1 VMKRYFGVNKRPF
14 FGNCVIT
21 PYGVI
26 YAHVFS

>member
-1 VMKRYFGVNKRPF
+1 MKRYFGVNKRPF

-26 YAHVFS
+26 TSHVFP

>member
-21 PYGVI
+21 PYGVMSS
-26 YAHVFS
+26 HVFS